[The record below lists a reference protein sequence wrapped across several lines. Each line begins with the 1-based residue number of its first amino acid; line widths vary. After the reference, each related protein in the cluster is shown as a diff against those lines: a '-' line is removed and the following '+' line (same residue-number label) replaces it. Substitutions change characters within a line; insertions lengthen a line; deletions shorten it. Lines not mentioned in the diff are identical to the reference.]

1 MVAVS
6 YVFVW
11 YVEIGF
17 GGLGPVVSGTVS
29 RGEANQGGLGTVC
42 YG

>member
-11 YVEIGF
+11 YVEVGF
-17 GGLGPVVSGTVS
+17 GGLGPVVYGTAS
-29 RGEANQGGLGTVC
+29 LGEVWCG
-42 YG
+42 

>member
-11 YVEIGF
+11 YVEVGF
-17 GGLGPVVSGTVS
+17 GGPGDGLERSGPAG
-29 RGEANQGGLGTVC
+29 
-42 YG
+42 